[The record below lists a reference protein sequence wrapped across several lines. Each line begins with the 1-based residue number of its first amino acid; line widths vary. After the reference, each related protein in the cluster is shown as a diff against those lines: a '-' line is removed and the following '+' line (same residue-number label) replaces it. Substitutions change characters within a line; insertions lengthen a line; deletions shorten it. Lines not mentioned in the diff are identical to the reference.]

1 MFCTAQPLPP
11 LPLHTPTQPQA
22 HTRTQCAR
30 ASKIRTVG
38 SSCLSCV
45 GPSLPHSTHDA
56 AALPCR
62 LKSALRK
69 KSDKKPLIIDVVG
82 LPLDYRLS
90 LHACPRSARRTRSH
104 LPSQPPAL
112 HAAG

>member
-1 MFCTAQPLPP
+1 LA
-11 LPLHTPTQPQA
+11 
-22 HTRTQCAR
+22 
-30 ASKIRTVG
+30 
-38 SSCLSCV
+38 
-45 GPSLPHSTHDA
+45 PSLPHSTHDA

-82 LPLDYRLS
+82 VPLDYRLA

-104 LPSQPPAL
+104 LPSLPPAL
-112 HAAG
+112 HAAGECGHRSTHLHTRTFALHFGLDSVESRLGLRSSGSSTL